1 MPKDWHEHRFNQP
14 TFQQLPAIDSRQRAS
29 EHGPDDQQDQQQFE
43 RHRLAV
49 GRAATGQRPAFAL
62 RPIDEHAPAIA
73 TIQPQRVPN
82 GHQANRRESTAAAQT
97 ATSEGNTTAA
107 APTHPARQRLQHRL
121 DERPTPQRTGFGAGG
136 RRGHHH
142 HHHAHAVS
150 NDSDA
155 SSSANASTAGSASSA
170 GASQMLSQLLAVFQ
184 ANESQTDALDPMS
197 IINNTLTQAGITGS
211 TADAGRIGHAR
222 M

>member
-1 MPKDWHEHRFNQP
+1 MSTGSINLLSNSYLQSILGSVLQNTGLTTNNTNNSLSGIGSLSAVQQP
-14 TFQQLPAIDSRQRAS
+14 DSGQLSPFAQLMSTLQQLQQSNPS
-29 EHGPDDQQDQQQFE
+29 EYQTVTKQI
-43 RHRLAV
+43 
-49 GRAATGQRPAFAL
+49 AANL
-62 RPIDEHAPAIA
+62 
-73 TIQPQRVPN
+73 
-82 GHQANRRESTAAAQT
+82 TAAAQT

-107 APTHPARQRLQHRL
+107 AQLTQLANDFNTASTSGQLPNVQDLAQ
-121 DERPTPQRTGFGAGG
+121 AVGG
-136 RRGHHH
+136 GHHH

-184 ANESQTDALDPMS
+184 ANESQTNALDPMS

-211 TADAGRIGHAR
+211 NG
-222 M
+222 

>member
-1 MPKDWHEHRFNQP
+1 MSTGSINLLSNSYLQSILGSVLQNTGLTTNNTNNSLSGIGSLSAVQQP
-14 TFQQLPAIDSRQRAS
+14 DSGQLSPFAQLMSTLQQL
-29 EHGPDDQQDQQQFE
+29 QQSNPTEYQQVTAQ
-43 RHRLAV
+43 
-49 GRAATGQRPAFAL
+49 
-62 RPIDEHAPAIA
+62 IA
-73 TIQPQRVPN
+73 TN
-82 GHQANRRESTAAAQT
+82 LTAAAQT

-107 APTHPARQRLQHRL
+107 SQLTQLANDFNTASTSGQLPNVQDLAQ
-121 DERPTPQRTGFGAGG
+121 AVGG
-136 RRGHHH
+136 GHHH

-184 ANESQTDALDPMS
+184 ANESQTNALDPMS

-211 TADAGRIGHAR
+211 NG
-222 M
+222 